1 MSVPP
6 VDDGGAGDDE
16 PTLGGPPHP
25 MDRVWRHPSELPSIA
40 GRGSHRTA
48 RLRTIRLR
56 SVLTPLGAGAVGALL
71 TVAVLAAAGAFD
83 QKTVGGVATGSTVAS
98 RTNDAI
104 SAVAARVGP
113 AIVAVRVLGKSGSRT
128 GSGVCIRHAGQVLT
142 SARLIAGATRIELVT
157 SDGSVRL
164 AHVMGIDPASD
175 LALLSANGD
184 LEAADLAAP
193 GSLKV
198 GDSVYAVGADTTG
211 TPWVSTGI
219 VSSLDTRVAS
229 GGTTMTGLIQ
239 SNAFTEPAVAGGA
252 LVDATGRVAGIVMTP
267 AAGQLAT
274 IVPIALASR
283 VADDLRAVGYVNH
296 GWLGLA
302 GKPVDHGELVVTAIA
317 KGGPAA
323 RAGIEVGDVVINAD
337 SQPVATMGDL
347 MAVARGHWPGD
358 SIEVELTRNR
368 TDWTASVRIG
378 AMPRSPTPLTPAV
391 ATATPTTIS

>member
-1 MSVPP
+1 MSEPP
-6 VDDGGAGDDE
+6 VDDGATGDDE

-25 MDRVWRHPSELPSIA
+25 MDRIWRHPSELPSIT
-40 GRGSHRTA
+40 GGSSHRAA
-48 RLRTIRLR
+48 RIPTIRLR

-83 QKTVGGVATGSTVAS
+83 QKTVGGVATPSTVAS
-98 RTNDAI
+98 PTNDAI
-104 SAVAARVGP
+104 SAVAKRVGP

-164 AHVMGIDPASD
+164 AHVMGTDPASD
-175 LALLSANGD
+175 LALLSANSD

-198 GDSVYAVGADTTG
+198 GDPVYAVGADSTG
-211 TPWVSTGI
+211 TAWVSTGI

-229 GGTTMTGLIQ
+229 GSTTMTGLIQ

-252 LVDATGRVAGIVMTP
+252 LIDASGRVAGIVMTP
-267 AAGQLAT
+267 ASGQLTT

-283 VADDLRAVGYVNH
+283 VADDLRASGYVDH

-302 GKPVDHGELVVTAIA
+302 AKPVDHGELVVTAVA
-317 KGGPAA
+317 NGGPSA
-323 RAGIEVGDVVINAD
+323 RAGIEVGDVVLNAD
-337 SQPVATMGDL
+337 SQPVATMADL

-358 SIEVELTRNR
+358 SIDVDLNR
-368 TDWTASVRIG
+368 KGTDWTASVRLA
-378 AMPRSPTPLTPAV
+378 AMPRRTTPATPV
-391 ATATPTTIS
+391 AATATPTTIS